1 VAATQSSI
9 KPASSRTGWVRL
21 AVASGATAAG
31 LAALLAGAAFGLQ
44 AVTLPRP
51 SRGQLIAAQT
61 MRWLTGQH
69 AVKSVA
75 LVRGRQVSSVC
86 VNATI
91 GPLGRKRHRLHGS
104 LVVTGRRRF
113 VETRFASFRLGST
126 LREEDGPLPAIRA
139 VLAGCPRALE
149 RRIGRFLD
157 ERAPVLAKRVFL
169 HGEWMLR
176 LSFRRRHSRLF
187 LIVAPET
194 FAPVAVRIARE
205 GTGWSYLAPAER
217 RDRVRPPV
225 RLSRRLRL
233 IVKEDV

>member
-1 VAATQSSI
+1 MESAT
-9 KPASSRTGWVRL
+9 SRIGWVRL

-51 SRGQLIAAQT
+51 SPGQLIAAQT

-75 LVRGRQVSSVC
+75 LVRGRHVSSVC

-91 GPLGRKRHRLHGS
+91 GPFGRTRRRLHGS
-104 LVVTGRRRF
+104 LVVTGRRRL

-126 LREEDGPLPAIRA
+126 LREQDGPLPAIRA
-139 VLAGCPRALE
+139 VLAGCPRTLE

-157 ERAPVLAKRVFL
+157 DRAPVHAKRVFL
-169 HGEWMLR
+169 HGERMLR
-176 LSFRRRHSRLF
+176 LSFRRRRIRLF
-187 LIVAPET
+187 LIVDPRT

-205 GTGWSYLAPAER
+205 GTDWSYLAPAAR
-217 RDRVRPPV
+217 HDVVRSALG
-225 RLSRRLRL
+225 LSRRLRL
-233 IVKEDV
+233 IVKEDA